1 MKAYVKSVGTNV
13 VMVDI
18 DTGEKFTVSANSL
31 QKLFGVVPQEGE
43 VWDYRAS
50 RLDDIA
56 ETFRKWQAVQQAV
69 QDQGVAQQQ

>member
-1 MKAYVKSVGTNV
+1 MRAYVKAVGSNV
-13 VMVDI
+13 TLVDI
-18 DTGEKFTVSANSL
+18 DTGEKFTVSANAL

-56 ETFRKWQAVQQAV
+56 ETFRRWQVVQQA
-69 QDQGVAQQQ
+69 

>member
-1 MKAYVKSVGTNV
+1 MRAYVNSVGTNV

-43 VWDYRAS
+43 VWDYRGA
-50 RLDDIA
+50 RLDDI
-56 ETFRKWQAVQQAV
+56 TDVFRKWQLVERA
-69 QDQGVAQQQ
+69 

>member
-43 VWDYRAS
+43 VWDYRGA
-50 RLDDIA
+50 RLDDVI
-56 ETFRKWQAVQQAV
+56 ESFRRWQVVQQAV
-69 QDQGVAQQQ
+69 QEPQGV

>member
-1 MKAYVKSVGTNV
+1 MRAYVKSVGTNV

-43 VWDYRAS
+43 VWDYCGA
-50 RLDDIA
+50 RLDEVA
-56 ETFRKWQAVQQAV
+56 EVFRKWQLVERA
-69 QDQGVAQQQ
+69 

>member
-1 MKAYVKSVGTNV
+1 MRVYVKSVGTNV

-43 VWDYRAS
+43 VWDYRGA
-50 RLDDIA
+50 RLDDI
-56 ETFRKWQAVQQAV
+56 TDVFRKWQLVERA
-69 QDQGVAQQQ
+69 

>member
-1 MKAYVKSVGTNV
+1 MRAYVKSVGTNV

-43 VWDYRAS
+43 VWDYRGA
-50 RLDDIA
+50 RLDDI
-56 ETFRKWQAVQQAV
+56 TDVFRKWQLVERA
-69 QDQGVAQQQ
+69 

>member
-1 MKAYVKSVGTNV
+1 MRAYVKSVGTNV

-43 VWDYRAS
+43 VWDYRGA
-50 RLDDIA
+50 RLDDVI
-56 ETFRKWQAVQQAV
+56 ESFRRWQVVQQAV
-69 QDQGVAQQQ
+69 QEPQGV

>member
-1 MKAYVKSVGTNV
+1 MRAYVNSVGTNV
-13 VMVDI
+13 ALVDI

-43 VWDYRAS
+43 VWEYRGA

-56 ETFRKWQAVQQAV
+56 EVFRKWQVVQQAA

>member
-1 MKAYVKSVGTNV
+1 MRVYVKSVGTNV

-43 VWDYRAS
+43 VWDYRGA
-50 RLDDIA
+50 RLDEVA
-56 ETFRKWQAVQQAV
+56 EVFRKWQLVERA
-69 QDQGVAQQQ
+69 

>member
-1 MKAYVKSVGTNV
+1 MRAYVKSVGTNV

-43 VWDYRAS
+43 VWDYRAA
-50 RLDDIA
+50 RLDDI
-56 ETFRKWQAVQQAV
+56 TDVFRKWQLVERA
-69 QDQGVAQQQ
+69 